1 MRHPL
6 LKRRL
11 CIIAAIAA
19 ALLGSAWGQSW
30 AGIRTGYPLGFSVH
44 YGLENGLGTGT
55 DFRVSFNAYLREQ
68 TGNQLYVGLGLDVFT
83 ELQEKPPFSL
93 YGGGGVSA
101 DIGPNVFNESSALID
116 VHGLLGGEFRLYDLE
131 LEQFGMFAE
140 LTLGAG
146 IGVYRNSVLPT
157 FGGAVGFNY
166 HF

>member
-1 MRHPL
+1 MH
-6 LKRRL
+6 RL
-11 CIIAAIAA
+11 HKLRLSLIAALSL
-19 ALLGSAWGQSW
+19 ALLGCASAESW
-30 AGIRTGYPLGFSVH
+30 VGIRTGYPLGLSLL
-44 YGLENGLGTGT
+44 YGMEDGLGSGT

-83 ELQEKPPFSL
+83 ALQEKRPFSL
-93 YGGGGVSA
+93 YAGGGVSA

-131 LEQFGMFAE
+131 LEQFGVFAE

-146 IGVYRNSVLPT
+146 FGVYRNSVLPT